1 MTDTSS
7 PSRILGGSRTAGA
20 VLVAAAV
27 LTTAVLFGP
36 RILAIVLRAQP
47 HGFDLALFAAQPLV
61 IQLHILAAVGGV
73 ALGGLIL
80 SLRKGRTFHRTA
92 GWVWVVLMLL
102 TAGTSLFIV
111 GINGDVWSLIHL
123 LSGWVLVTLPLAVWA
138 ARRHKVDVHR
148 KAMTGMFLGASLV
161 AGGFAFLPG
170 RLMWNLFFG

>member
-1 MTDTSS
+1 MTDAAST
-7 PSRILGGSRTAGA
+7 SRILGGSRTAGA
-20 VLVAAAV
+20 VLVAAAL

-36 RILAIVLRAQP
+36 RILAVVSKGSF
-47 HGFDLALFAAQPLV
+47 HGPDLALFAAQPLV

-111 GINGDVWSLIHL
+111 GLNGDVWSLIHL
-123 LSGWVLVTLPLAVWA
+123 ISGWVLVTLPLAVWA
-138 ARRHKVDVHR
+138 ARKHKVQVHR
-148 KAMTGMFLGASLV
+148 RAMTGMFLGASLI

-170 RLMWNLFFG
+170 RLMWSLFFG